1 MHHLCGHYNCLIS
14 NGHLC
19 TPNMSSTSIIDLLPS
34 YINDLGL
41 CQCPYHDKQVVDL
54 EHMGLCLELLEYW
67 AQEYIS
73 SATGPALQD
82 YQLAALIA
90 HQNQYSCPTILP
102 EMVNVGLI
110 YQFHQFSVLHSPVLR
125 CSSKWVKTYI
135 VSY

>member
-82 YQLAALIA
+82 YQLAALNTKFVFLLLCFHWYLA
-90 HQNQYSCPTILP
+90 LLSAAVQHCHYTFVVTFCLPYSSNL
-102 EMVNVGLI
+102 
-110 YQFHQFSVLHSPVLR
+110 
-125 CSSKWVKTYI
+125 
-135 VSY
+135 